1 MAVQGEPSVEAALVA
16 LKCKY
21 QEQLCPCMFIR
32 VFCQRYRRVGHAK
45 ADGWGLE
52 ELMVDVVMQ
61 TILTL
66 PSERFKLAIN
76 VTACLSSRICLVVYL
91 A

>member
-21 QEQLCPCMFIR
+21 QEQLCPLDTPKLM
-32 VFCQRYRRVGHAK
+32 
-45 ADGWGLE
+45 DGGLE
-52 ELMVDVVMQ
+52 ELMLDVVMQ
-61 TILTL
+61 TIITL
-66 PSERFKLAIN
+66 PSKRFKLAIN
-76 VTACLSSRICLVVYL
+76 ATACLSSRICLVVYL